1 MNILLG
7 ITGSIA
13 AFKSIELA
21 RLLLKRGHRVI
32 PVLTKN
38 ALKFVT
44 PLSLTSLLNEKVYYD
59 MFEESENKAPLH
71 IRLVRESDLI
81 AVIPATFNFIT
92 KVSIGIA
99 DDLLSLIFHSANLPK
114 IIAPCMHPTLYHNEL
129 LQNHLLNLE
138 KMGVYIIE
146 PTEGEMSDLTVGKG
160 RLKEPIE
167 LLKEI
172 EFYIEIVNSLKNKKI
187 LLTFG
192 RTEEEIDDVR
202 VITNRSSG
210 RMGLALYKVL
220 KAAGAKLKVFA
231 GKTDFEVPKD
241 VIRLNST
248 SDFLEKL
255 KEELTKEEYDALI
268 MCAALSDFRPKEKVE
283 GKIKKDGRSLKLEL
297 EENPDVLKSLTD
309 LKKKTKFIG
318 FALEEKPDIETAYK
332 KLKEKNLDLIILN
345 SIKTISSDYIDFKI
359 INKNKEVIDEG
370 ELPKIK
376 AAYRIIKKISEL
388 LSQ

>member
-1 MNILLG
+1 MNILMG

-13 AFKSIELA
+13 AFKAIELS

-32 PVLTKN
+32 PVLTQS

-59 MFEESENKAPLH
+59 MFEENENKTPIH
-71 IRLVRESDLI
+71 IRLARECDLVAI
-81 AVIPATFNFIT
+81 IPATFNFIT
-92 KVSIGIA
+92 KASVGLA
-99 DDLLSLIFHSANLPK
+99 DDLLSLVFHSANLPK
-114 IIAPCMHPTLYHNEL
+114 IVAPCMHPTLYQNEI

-138 KMGVYIIE
+138 RMGVFIIE
-146 PTEGEMSDLTVGKG
+146 PVEGEMSDLTVGKG
-160 RLKEPIE
+160 RLKEPVE

-172 EFYIEIVNSLKNKKI
+172 ESYIELINRLKGKKI

-210 RMGLALYKVL
+210 KMGLSLYKVL
-220 KAAGAKLKVFA
+220 KIAGANLKVFA
-231 GKTDFEVPKD
+231 GKTDFEIPPD

-248 SDFLEKL
+248 LEFLENL
-255 KEELTKEEYDALI
+255 KGELIKGEYDALI
-268 MCAALSDFRPKEKVE
+268 MCAALSDFRPKKKFE
-283 GKIKKDGRSLKLEL
+283 GKIKKNRRKLKIEL
-297 EENPDVLKSLTD
+297 EENPDVLKSLSS
-309 LKKKTKFIG
+309 LKKKTKLIG
-318 FALEEKPDIETAYK
+318 FALEEKPDVEVAYK
-332 KLKEKNLDLIILN
+332 KLREKNLDVIILN
-345 SIKTISSDYIDFKI
+345 TIKTISSDNIDFKI

-370 ELPKIK
+370 ELSKMK
-376 AAYRIIKKISEL
+376 AAFRIVKKISEL